1 MTNFIGTPPRA
12 VSCCAPRGAA
22 AGIAGTDLEG
32 SMTDPGESLGRAAV
46 AASADTMPIL
56 AADPKAVQYLTV
68 EIKVAGGKPIDERA

>member
-1 MTNFIGTPPRA
+1 
-12 VSCCAPRGAA
+12 
-22 AGIAGTDLEG
+22 
-32 SMTDPGESLGRAAV
+32 MTDPGESLGRAAV